1 MIKLIKYTI
10 LSLFLFTPLTFSFK
24 NFELFE
30 FPKIILIYSFTSILL
45 ILHIL
50 NHLLNNSP
58 LFSKNRLTFIF
69 LIFLFS
75 QILSTIFSIDR
86 HMSFFGYYSRFN
98 GGLLSIICYFILFQ
112 ILSVYIDKDF
122 TQKIINTSIISAF
135 FVCLYAILQH
145 FGVDKNLWVQD
156 VQNRVFSS
164 LGQPNWLAAYLSII
178 ICFILFQ
185 IDQNTS
191 KKISYGM
198 VSNHSLLLIIFTSLL
213 FTKSKSGLI
222 AVSVPLAYFFFKMF
236 FNKKYRQVLNLS
248 VLVLIPLFIF
258 DNPIKQIILPRQNN
272 IVIDQLKTE
281 ELNITASED
290 IRKIVWQGAFNL
302 WKKFP
307 ILGSGLETFAI
318 SYYWVRP
325 AAHNL
330 TSEWDFLYNK
340 AHNEYLNYAAT
351 TGSIGLISYLFLIVF
366 SLLSLKT
373 QPYLLL
379 AYLTILITNFAGFS
393 VVVTSLYFF
402 LIPAFALDKYKK
414 RPQAP
419 SPKPIK
425 LLLSILLVIPIYFLY
440 FSVKYFLADRHYF
453 LSNQYLS
460 KYPQNSL
467 VEISKSVKLLPSQP
481 EYQIQYAQVASTLA
495 LSTNDNTYS
504 QKALN
509 ALIKA
514 EKISPF
520 HPNYLKKSAQI
531 LFNLG
536 QTDTAINLI
545 KKTSLLAPT
554 DAKTFYILATFYQ
567 STKQI
572 DLAKTAYQKAID
584 LKSNYDHAHMALA
597 QIYLI
602 EKDYQS
608 ALNHFQSAYNI
619 NPKNTDALEKIEE
632 LKQILAH
639 PTKSS

>member
-1 MIKLIKYTI
+1 MTKLIRYTI
-10 LSLFLFTPLTFSFK
+10 LSLFFFIPLTFSFK

-45 ILHIL
+45 IQHIL
-50 NHLLNNSP
+50 NHLLNNTP
-58 LFSKNRLTFIF
+58 LFTKNRLSLIF

-145 FGVDKNLWVQD
+145 FGIDKNLWVQD
-156 VQNRVFSS
+156 VQNRVFST
-164 LGQPNWLAAYLSII
+164 LGQPNWLAAYLSIV

-185 IDQNTS
+185 IDQNPS
-191 KKISYGM
+191 ILNLKSY
-198 VSNHSLLLIIFTSLL
+198 IIFQICFLSLL

-222 AVSVPLAYFFFKMF
+222 AVSIPLSYFFLKTLI
-236 FNKKYRQVLNLS
+236 NKKYHQLIVLSL
-248 VLVLIPLFIF
+248 LIFIPILIF
-258 DNPIKQIILPRQNN
+258 DNPIKDKLFPKILKIEDSIIE
-272 IVIDQLKTE
+272 DYY
-281 ELNITASED
+281 NITASQD
-290 IRKIVWQGAFNL
+290 IRKIVWQGALNL

-325 AAHNL
+325 ISHNL

-351 TGSIGLISYLFLIVF
+351 TGSVGLISYLLLIVF

-402 LIPAFALDKYKK
+402 LIPAFTLGKYKK
-414 RPQAP
+414 TSQTP
-419 SPKPIK
+419 SSKSIK
-425 LLLSILLVIPIYFLY
+425 ILLNILLIIPLYFLY

-453 LSNQYLS
+453 LSNQYLK

-467 VEISKSVKLLPSQP
+467 VEISKSVKLLPGNP
-481 EYQIQYAQVASTLA
+481 EYQIQYAQILSSIA
-495 LSTNDNTYS
+495 LSSNDNTYS
-504 QKALN
+504 QKALD
-509 ALIKA
+509 ALVKA
-514 EKISPF
+514 EEISPF

-536 QTDTAINLI
+536 QTKTAIDLI

-554 DAKTFYILATFYQ
+554 DAKTFYILATFYT
-567 STKQI
+567 STDQI
-572 DLAKTAYQKAID
+572 NLAKTAYQKALD
-584 LKSNYDHAHMALA
+584 LKSNYDHAHMGLA

-608 ALNHFQSAYNI
+608 SLDHFQSAYDI
-619 NPKNTDALEKIEE
+619 NPKNTDALEKIKE
-632 LKQILAH
+632 LKLILTNQ
-639 PTKSS
+639 TKSS

>member
-1 MIKLIKYTI
+1 MTKLIKYTI
-10 LSLFLFTPLTFSFK
+10 LSLFFFIPLTFSFK

-30 FPKIILIYSFTSILL
+30 FPKMILIYSFTSILL
-45 ILHIL
+45 IQHIL
-50 NHLLNNSP
+50 NHLFNNTP
-58 LFSKNRLTFIF
+58 LLSKNRLTFIF

-122 TQKIINTSIISAF
+122 TQKIINISIISSIL
-135 FVCLYAILQH
+135 VCLYAVTQH
-145 FGVDKNLWVQD
+145 YGIDKNLWVQD
-156 VQNRVFSS
+156 VQNRVFSTF
-164 LGQPNWLAAYLSII
+164 GQPNWLAAYLSII
-178 ICFILFQ
+178 ICFVLYQ
-185 IDQNTS
+185 IDQTTS
-191 KKISYGM
+191 ILNLKSY
-198 VSNHSLLLIIFTSLL
+198 IIFLICFVSLL

-222 AVSVPLAYFFFKMF
+222 AVSFPLAYFFFKTINRKLF
-236 FNKKYRQVLNLS
+236 S
-248 VLVLIPLFIF
+248 HSLILFLLILTPILIF
-258 DNPIKQIILPRQNN
+258 ENPIKQIFLPQQDTFL
-272 IVIDQLKTE
+272 IDELKIEDSKTE
-281 ELNITASED
+281 QFNITASQD
-290 IRKIVWQGAFNL
+290 IRKIVWQGALNL

-325 AAHNL
+325 VSHNL

-351 TGSIGLISYLFLIVF
+351 TGSIGIISYLLLIIF
-366 SLLSLKT
+366 SLLSLKN

-379 AYLTILITNFAGFS
+379 AYLTILVTNFAGFS

-402 LIPAFALDKYKK
+402 LIPVFAQSEYIKT
-414 RPQAP
+414 PQTK

-425 LLLSILLVIPIYFLY
+425 LLLVILLIIPLYFLY
-440 FSVKYFLADRHYF
+440 FSVNYYLADRHYF
-453 LSNQYLS
+453 LSNQYLK

-467 VEISKSVKLLPSQP
+467 VEISKSVKLLPNQP
-481 EYQIQYAQVASTLA
+481 EYQIQYAQVVSNIAS
-495 LSTNDNTYS
+495 SSNDNTYS
-504 QKALN
+504 QKAIN
-509 ALIKA
+509 ALVKA
-514 EKISPF
+514 EEISPF

-536 QTDTAINLI
+536 QTKTAIDLI

-567 STKQI
+567 STDQI

-584 LKSNYDHAHMALA
+584 LKSNYDHAHMGLA
-597 QIYLI
+597 QIYLD
-602 EKDYQS
+602 ELNYQAS
-608 ALNHFQSAYNI
+608 LDHFQSAYDI
-619 NPKNTDALEKIEE
+619 NPKNQEALENINNLEE
-632 LKQILAH
+632 ILN
-639 PTKSS
+639 SNI

>member
-1 MIKLIKYTI
+1 
-10 LSLFLFTPLTFSFK
+10 
-24 NFELFE
+24 
-30 FPKIILIYSFTSILL
+30 
-45 ILHIL
+45 
-50 NHLLNNSP
+50 
-58 LFSKNRLTFIF
+58 
-69 LIFLFS
+69 
-75 QILSTIFSIDR
+75 
-86 HMSFFGYYSRFN
+86 MSFFGYYSRFN
-98 GGLLSIICYFILFQ
+98 GGLLSIIYYFILFQ

-122 TQKIINTSIISAF
+122 TQKIIKISVISSIL
-135 FVCLYAILQH
+135 VCLYAIAQH
-145 FGVDKNLWVQD
+145 FGIDKDLWVQD
-156 VQNRVFSS
+156 VQNRVFST

-185 IDQNTS
+185 IDQNLS
-191 KKISYGM
+191 ILNLKSY
-198 VSNHSLLLIIFTSLL
+198 IIFLICFLSLL

-222 AVSVPLAYFFFKMF
+222 AVSLPLTYFFLKMF
-236 FNKKYRQVLNLS
+236 FNKRYRQVLNLS
-248 VLVLIPLFIF
+248 LLVLIPLIIF
-258 DNPIKQIILPRQNN
+258 DNPIKQIILPQQNN

-281 ELNITASED
+281 EFNITASQD

-325 AAHNL
+325 VSHNL

-351 TGSIGLISYLFLIVF
+351 TGSVGIISYLLLVIF
-366 SLLSLKT
+366 SLLALKN

-402 LIPAFALDKYKK
+402 LIPIFALDKYKK
-414 RPQAP
+414 TPQTK

-425 LLLSILLVIPIYFLY
+425 LLLIILLIIPLYFLF
-440 FSVKYFLADRHYF
+440 FSTKYFLADRHYF
-453 LSNQYLS
+453 LSNQYLN

-467 VEISKSVKLLPSQP
+467 VEISKSVKLLPGNP
-481 EYQIQYAQVASTLA
+481 EYQIQYAQVLSTIA

-504 QKALN
+504 QKALD
-509 ALIKA
+509 ALVKA
-514 EKISPF
+514 EEISPF

-531 LFNLG
+531 LFSLG
-536 QTDTAINLI
+536 QTDTAIDLI

-567 STKQI
+567 STSQI
-572 DLAKTAYQKAID
+572 DLAKTAYQIALD
-584 LKSNYDHAHMALA
+584 LKSNYDHAHMGLA

-602 EKDYQS
+602 EKNYQV
-608 ALNHFQSAYNI
+608 ALDHFQSAYYI

-632 LKQILAH
+632 LKS
-639 PTKSS
+639 KF